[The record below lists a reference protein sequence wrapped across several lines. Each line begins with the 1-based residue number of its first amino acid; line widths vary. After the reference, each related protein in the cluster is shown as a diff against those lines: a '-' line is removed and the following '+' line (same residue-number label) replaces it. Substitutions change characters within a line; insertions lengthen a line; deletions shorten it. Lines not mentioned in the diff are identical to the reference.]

1 MNRIKSLDGARGI
14 AALLVVLDHY
24 VTALIEAPIDSVAYY
39 IASFIG
45 SYAVGLF
52 FITSGFVVAASA
64 TVSSGSDFFVKR
76 IFRLYPIAIA
86 AVALRIL
93 SEYLI
98 DSPRNL
104 DFENFLLSVSLF
116 GSDVLPNEFLVEP
129 IFWTLAIEVKFYL
142 LIGFAYFFARA
153 FKADLYSIALITLI
167 FLAVG
172 RVHIIPHHPM
182 HQWATNFG
190 VLASTLPMLIL
201 GWIFWLFHSNQISL
215 QKLIAGLVGI
225 LLVFSIAPFPIY
237 VSLDKGTPSWLLAF
251 ATFCYLIYFQNHC
264 AFLYNKIFQLLGRL
278 SYSLYA
284 CHMAVAVLI
293 KHFSPEN
300 NLITFIVFISVS
312 LIVSYG
318 VHVLIET
325 PMVRFSKSLMKP
337 KKVKLTSTEENQKLQ

>member
-24 VTALIEAPIDSVAYY
+24 VTALIEAPTDSVAYY
-39 IASFIG
+39 FASFIG

-64 TVSSGSDFFVKR
+64 TTSSGSDFFVKR

-93 SEYLI
+93 SEYI
-98 DSPRNL
+98 IESPRNL

-116 GSDVLPNEFLVEP
+116 GSDFLPNEFLVEP

-142 LIGFAYFFARA
+142 LIGFAYFLARA
-153 FKADLYSIALITLI
+153 FKADLYSIALVSLI

-172 RVHIIPHHPM
+172 RFHIIPYHPM

-215 QKLIAGLVGI
+215 QKLLAGLVGI
-225 LLVFSIAPFPIY
+225 LLVLSIAPFPIY
-237 VSLDKGTPSWLLAF
+237 VSLEKGAPSWLLAF
-251 ATFCYLIYFQNHC
+251 ATFCYLIYFQDQC
-264 AFLYNKIFQLLGRL
+264 TFLFNRVFQLLGKI

-293 KHFSPEN
+293 KRFSPDN
-300 NLITFIVFISVS
+300 SLSTFIIFLSAS
-312 LIVSYG
+312 LIISYV
-318 VHVLIET
+318 VHILIET
-325 PMVRFSKSLMKP
+325 PMVRFSRNLMRS
-337 KKVKLTSTEENQKLQ
+337 KKTLLTPLKDTQKIS